1 MGHDDG
7 MEAQDLVLNSR
18 VQDAEAE
25 LVRSAKALL
34 PEAWQEIYQRYY
46 KKMYTYIYCQLNDR
60 ASAEDLASQV
70 FLEAFR
76 SIRSF
81 TYRGVPLASWLYKIA
96 HNLSTDFLRRR
107 RRLAFQPLDEA
118 SATSGSSR
126 DDWDIV
132 DQWAALAAVLPKL
145 TLEQQQVVVLR
156 FVDGL
161 PLASVAA
168 TLGKTEEAVKALQ
181 HRALASLRRH
191 LGPQEGA
198 QAG

>member
-1 MGHDDG
+1 
-7 MEAQDLVLNSR
+7 MEAQDLVLSGR

-25 LVRSAKALL
+25 LIRAAKASL
-34 PEAWQEIYQRYY
+34 PEAWQEIYRRYY
-46 KKMYTYIYCQLNDR
+46 NKMYAYVYCRLNDR
-60 ASAEDLASQV
+60 ASAEDLAAQV

-118 SATSGSSR
+118 NANSGGSR

-132 DQWAALAAVLPKL
+132 DQRAALAAVLPKL
-145 TLEQQQVVVLR
+145 TLEQQQVVILR
-156 FVDGL
+156 FVEGL
-161 PLASVAA
+161 PLAAVAA
-168 TLGKTEEAVKALQ
+168 TLGKTEEAIKALQ

-198 QAG
+198 EGG